1 MKTLFKIAL
10 KVLIVWIAISVISV
24 NGKSIKHHLKLGIG
38 ETKEMVEEVKK
49 EVPAVDMEVV
59 AQHATDMMPDEI
71 ILEKS
76 NDPYDV
82 LYGVNQ
88 EEGVYRPAETIFGGL
103 GILVE
108 SFNEHFKGE

>member
-1 MKTLFKIAL
+1 MRRLIRLAITI
-10 KVLIVWIAISVISV
+10 VLIVLCVKCVKNCNSETPIV
-24 NGKSIKHHLKLGIG
+24 N
-38 ETKEMVEEVKK
+38 KE
-49 EVPAVDMEVV
+49 AVAEHV
-59 AQHATDMMPDEI
+59 AEMMPDEI

-76 NDPYDV
+76 DDPYDI

-88 EEGVYRPAETIFGGL
+88 EEGVYRPAEHIFGGL